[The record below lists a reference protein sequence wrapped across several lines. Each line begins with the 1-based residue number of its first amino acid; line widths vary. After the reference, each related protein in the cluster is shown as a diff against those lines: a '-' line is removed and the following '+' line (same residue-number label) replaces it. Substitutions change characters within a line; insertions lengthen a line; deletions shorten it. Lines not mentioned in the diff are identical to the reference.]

1 MKYLAYLLTVC
12 LFLGSPMAM
21 AQDEEGDAPVS
32 AAEARQEKKEAADWY
47 KKAANQGLEIA
58 KIYWHICCR

>member
-1 MKYLAYLLTVC
+1 MSSNFSKVVNTLIEIAEQGLAVAQ
-12 LFLGSPMAM
+12 FNLGRCCE
-21 AQDEEGDAPVS
+21 DEG
-32 AAEARQEKKEAADWY
+32 RFNEAADWY